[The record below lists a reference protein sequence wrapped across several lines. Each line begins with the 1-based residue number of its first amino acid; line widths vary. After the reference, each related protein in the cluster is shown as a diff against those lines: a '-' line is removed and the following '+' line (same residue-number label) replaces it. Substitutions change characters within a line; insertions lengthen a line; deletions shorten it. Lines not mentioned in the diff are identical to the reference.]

1 MKKVLVPI
9 DGSECSNKALEQA
22 KEFTRLCNCEVI
34 LIHVDEDAIKGPL
47 ISPSQGGS
55 TGIDNAGT
63 NADYAVVPKDVMS
76 GYSKE
81 SEIEGAVSEKSEK
94 ILSNGK
100 SRLMP
105 FDEKVTTV
113 SMRGDPANVIID
125 YLDGSDIDMV
135 IMGSSGKSGLQR
147 FLIGSV
153 SNKVAKSIKQ
163 SILIVR

>member
-22 KEFTRLCNCEVI
+22 KEFTRLCNCEVV
-34 LIHVDEDAIKGPL
+34 LIHVDEDAIEGPL
-47 ISPSQGGS
+47 VSPTQGS
-55 TGIDNAGT
+55 TGIDNANSSG
-63 NADYAVVPKDVMS
+63 DYAVVPKDVMRE
-76 GYSKE
+76 YSKD
-81 SEIEGAVSEKSEK
+81 SEVEGAVSEKSEK

-105 FDEKVTTV
+105 FDDKVTTV